1 MSPGAL
7 PDRPNL
13 EQLKKQAKSLLHAAK
28 ANDPVAL
35 RRFTVLPALAHK
47 SDTELAA
54 VELALHGRYSDD
66 KRGEVNRGT
75 VIRPRAPRMP
85 VRRLSS
91 QLFFRHAQTE
101 GETHLYVCQQC
112 GALALP
118 PDGRLRRVL
127 PSHTLKPQ

>member
-1 MSPGAL
+1 MSPGGL

-54 VELALHGRYSDD
+54 VVELALHGR
-66 KRGEVNRGT
+66 
-75 VIRPRAPRMP
+75 
-85 VRRLSS
+85 
-91 QLFFRHAQTE
+91 
-101 GETHLYVCQQC
+101 
-112 GALALP
+112 
-118 PDGRLRRVL
+118 
-127 PSHTLKPQ
+127 